1 VVGEQDDEV
10 PLDPE
15 IRKRVEQ
22 MAADFMP
29 QVRAEAWKVYQRAPH
44 ALELDELT
52 ALGLL
57 GLAQAVNKWPA
68 YCKKNGYS
76 PAATEFLIAYI
87 LRRVKG
93 AMLDALRSQDWVTRS
108 VRTRAKVLRD
118 SGQDLGL
125 DEAELARRAGLTVE
139 EVRGTVAAVAARPVS
154 LDAEPHDVAAQDGT
168 ESQAVVSSVLEQ
180 AAGVVAACPPAAQAV
195 VVLRYYYGKSP
206 AEAAEIAGIPE
217 EEAVRILRETVLAVH
232 SAMVKAVS

>member
-1 VVGEQDDEV
+1 MGDKDDEV

-15 IRKRVEQ
+15 IKKRVEQ

-57 GLAQAVNKWPA
+57 GLAQATAAWGKYCRKNKFNPD
-68 YCKKNGYS
+68 
-76 PAATEFLIAYI
+76 ATQFFVAYI

-125 DEAELARRAGLTVE
+125 DDAELARRSGLTVD

-154 LDAEPHDVAAQDGT
+154 LDAEPHDVPAQDGT

-180 AAGVVAACPPAAQAV
+180 AVAVIGACSPEARAV
-195 VVLRYYYGKSP
+195 TVLHYYYGKTP
-206 AEAAEIAGIPE
+206 AEAGDIAGVPE
-217 EEAVRILRETVLAVH
+217 EEAVRLLRDTVLAVH
-232 SAMVKAVS
+232 SAMVRAVS